1 MEGRWGKAAPLRRL
15 ELGTGTRG
23 ASLKQQ
29 LVAEVS
35 TSSMPSLWGPRG
47 HPSARLSSRDRQAAR

>member
-1 MEGRWGKAAPLRRL
+1 MEGRWGKAASLRRL
-15 ELGTGTRG
+15 ELGTGTKG

-35 TSSMPSLWGPRG
+35 TSSVPSLWGPRG
-47 HPSARLSSRDRQAAR
+47 HPSARLSSQE